1 MALTSLNFNPE
12 YWYRPTDPAMS
23 LIGTPP
29 TLAHWRCEARG
40 PKFSK
45 IGTGQGSRILYSGND
60 LIAWLES
67 HAVPITAVPGN
78 AA

>member
-1 MALTSLNFNPE
+1 MSPTSFSFEPD
-12 YWYRPTDPAMS
+12 YWYRPGDPAMR
-23 LIGTPP
+23 LIATPS

-45 IGTGQGSRILYSGND
+45 IGRGQGSRILYSGND